1 MSYYCFLCN
10 ENHDD
15 SFTEEHFIPRSIDC
29 PENQWLPVCESSNNR
44 SNLVFDNDARDI
56 LYWVRFKKTR
66 ALKRMGLALLVDG
79 SAKRFKFSYLD
90 ELEPERHTEFSYIF
104 DRETNEHIPNQKVS
118 AIVFP
123 VGLLPDEKISLC
135 RGLAK
140 ISIGALTYLL
150 IKQKVAPETIKQMC
164 SQPSVNVVRHFAL
177 DLPWLG
183 RTRAMKFSLGQSDV
197 LEELHCSCK
206 NQQVRN
212 HVVKICLKKKNTIHV
227 EGMLYSQYGW
237 RLAFTNHIPI
247 EYSDLRLENPID
259 HMKAPENFKDLTLTL
274 DAICIAN
281 PEFTGPKPEV
291 PSNWRAII

>member
-15 SFTEEHFIPRSIDC
+15 SLTEEHFIPRSIDC
-29 PENQWLPVCESSNNR
+29 PEHQWLPVCESSNNR

-56 LYWVRFKKTR
+56 LYWVRFKNTR
-66 ALKRMGLALLVDG
+66 ALKRTGLALLVDG

-90 ELEPERHTEFSYIF
+90 KLQPERHTEFRYIF

-123 VGLLPDEKISLC
+123 VGLLPDEQTSFC

-140 ISIGALTYLL
+140 ISIGAIAYLL
-150 IKQKVAPETIKQMC
+150 IKQEVAPETIKQVC
-164 SQPSVNVVRHFAL
+164 SQPSINVIRHFAL
-177 DLPWLG
+177 DLPWPG

-197 LEELHCSCK
+197 LEKLHCSCE

-212 HVVKICLKKKNTIHV
+212 HVVKICFKKKNTIHV

-237 RLAFTNHIPI
+237 RLEFTNHIPI
-247 EYSDLRLENPID
+247 EYPELRLENPID
-259 HMKAPENFKDLTLTL
+259 HMKAPESLKDLTLTL

-281 PEFTGPKPEV
+281 PEFTGPKPDV
-291 PSNWRAII
+291 PPNWRAII